1 MVYKG
6 LAALVM
12 YYKDKH
18 NNISN
23 SNSIN
28 INISNSNSNNS
39 LYNNYVMLAN
49 CLATS
54 CLINIKIGINIS

>member
-23 SNSIN
+23 
-28 INISNSNSNNS
+28 SNSNSNNS

>member
-18 NNISN
+18 N
-23 SNSIN
+23 
-28 INISNSNSNNS
+28 NISNSNSNNS